1 MNVVRLAMLAVVAA
15 LAFVSLRNRYDL
27 TTSIIIVAAA
37 GLLVARLLARVAAR
51 RRRSAGP

>member
-1 MNVVRLAMLAVVAA
+1 VRAVRFALVGVVAV
-15 LAFVSLRNRYDL
+15 LAFLALRDRYDL

-37 GLLVARLLARVAAR
+37 GLLVARLVARFAAR